1 MDSELEQLGDAGLM
15 PNPQPQYP
23 RTDWCREKASFQ
35 EQLELLGLDTTK
47 TSLASTLPAQS
58 EMSISAR
65 LVFDRLPNVSFMLR
79 DTLVVVD
86 NQSY

>member
-15 PNPQPQYP
+15 PNPPPQYP